1 MAFYPK
7 APVGAFTTH
16 YQQLYAFVH
25 YKELVT
31 CGKKALPELKG
42 VLAWVLASENKLLIK
57 LVSWCIFVVKHRF
70 IKLWCWLK

>member
-1 MAFYPK
+1 MFHYKNTPADQF
-7 APVGAFTTH
+7 

-57 LVSWCIFVVKHRF
+57 LVSGYLFCF
-70 IKLWCWLK
+70 IATSCQK